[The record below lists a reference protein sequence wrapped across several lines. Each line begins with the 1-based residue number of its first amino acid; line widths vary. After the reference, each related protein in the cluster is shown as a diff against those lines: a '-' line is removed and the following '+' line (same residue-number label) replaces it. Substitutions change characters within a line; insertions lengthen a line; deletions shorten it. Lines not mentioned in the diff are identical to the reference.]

1 MIYIAINAIAIFAAT
16 TAGLI
21 FGYFYAALMRMRGVS
36 PAVFLTV
43 ALAEFWLAAI
53 LAGALI
59 LAPAKQDLWTMALGS
74 AFVIWIGFVVPV
86 IMTSY
91 RFRRIPVRA
100 ALMDSVHWLG
110 VMIIQAAILRL
121 IGLTPPPA

>member
-1 MIYIAINAIAIFAAT
+1 MIYIALNAIPILAAT
-16 TAGLI
+16 AAGLL
-21 FGYFYAALMRMRGVS
+21 FGYFYAALLRMRGVS
-36 PAVFLTV
+36 PTIFLTV
-43 ALAEFWLAAI
+43 VIAEFWLAAI

-59 LAPAKQDLWTMALGS
+59 LAPAKQGVWTMTLGS

-91 RFRRIPVRA
+91 RFRRLSVRA
-100 ALMDSVHWLG
+100 ALMDCMHWLG
-110 VMIIQAAILRL
+110 VMIIQATILRL